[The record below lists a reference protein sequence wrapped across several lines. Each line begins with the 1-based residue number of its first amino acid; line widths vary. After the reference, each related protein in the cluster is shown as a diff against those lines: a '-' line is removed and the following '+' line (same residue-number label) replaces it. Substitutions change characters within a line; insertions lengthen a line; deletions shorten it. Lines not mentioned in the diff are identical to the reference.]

1 MKKITTF
8 LIFLFSAFLSLHS
21 QSLTWDIKF
30 LKGNPQESVPISRQI
45 RMETGDTLQLTI
57 NPETDCFCYVIFY
70 DSERQISVLRN
81 APIQSGVEVKIG
93 PFELEEPSGVETF
106 YVIMSLSRQSNLESL
121 IQAFNANSNSRQNAN
136 NLYNEVANLQKS
148 ASNLGEPASSFVA
161 SGGTTRGTPG
171 ETSQQATR
179 FSGKNIYVRAITIRH

>member
-1 MKKITTF
+1 MKKITAF
-8 LIFLFSAFLSLHS
+8 LIVLFSVFLSLHA
-21 QSLTWDIKF
+21 QSLTWEIKF
-30 LKGNPQESVPISRQI
+30 LKGNPQESVPVSRQI
-45 RMETGDTLQLTI
+45 RMETGETLQLTI
-57 NPETDCFCYVIFY
+57 QPEIDCFCYVIFY

-81 APIQSGVEVKIG
+81 APIQNGVEVKIG

-106 YVIMSLSRQSNLESL
+106 YVIMSLARQSNLESL

-171 ETSQQATR
+171 ETAHFATR